1 MNFKKIIVNTIAL
14 VTLLAF
20 SSCQNA
26 TIDLADEDAKL
37 PDAATS
43 QADESNETEDFPA
56 EIMGNRDL
64 LPDGV
69 LVNVDNGVGLTYL
82 DVNGQILSEIQ
93 TPGIGG
99 SVDPENVAIAGTV
112 IPGQPLPPIIYRS
125 WEPEGALMVNTNGQT
140 STLRLTNSFLSL
152 NGAPGQFA
160 LAFSE
165 VMISPDNFPH
175 SFLYAG
181 NAANLDSVGSFYDL
195 IDEPTYMAL
204 IAVGVEAVSDEPQ
217 GVWYTKTGWGIG
229 GADLIFPITRG
240 LYFFDLTNGDNLQ
253 YIDTDRSFQG
263 ISPDLSHAGTVHFDM
278 AGDRSMT
285 AINLT
290 NNQQT
295 SFALDPASDRGAG
308 FSVFSPNN
316 QFAAWLE
323 ASGSMI
329 SEPSNFHPL
338 VRIGDVQNGSV
349 VKDLVDA
356 AAAQA
361 INGDRTT
368 FMRPVGWLTNE
379 ILLVEVRGQD
389 WGDVS
394 LLRYDVISGE
404 LSLFS
409 SGNFVG
415 FGYQ

>member
-1 MNFKKIIVNTIAL
+1 MNFKKIIVTTIAL

-20 SSCQNA
+20 SSCQNV
-26 TIDLADEDAKL
+26 TIDLADEDAKTS
-37 PDAATS
+37 DAAAS
-43 QADESNETEDFPA
+43 QADENNETEGFSA
-56 EIMGNRDL
+56 EIMGSRDL

-69 LVNVDNGVGLTYL
+69 LVNTDNGVGLTYL

-99 SVDPENVAIAGTV
+99 SIDPENVAIAGTV

-125 WEPEGALMVNTNGQT
+125 WEPEQSLMANTNGQT
-140 STLRLTNSFLSL
+140 STLRITNSFLSL
-152 NGAPGQFA
+152 SGAPGQSA
-160 LAFSE
+160 LALSE

-204 IAVGVEAVSDEPQ
+204 KAVGVEAVSGEPQ
-217 GVWYTKTGWGIG
+217 GVWYTKDGWGIG

-263 ISPDLSHAGTVHFDM
+263 ISPDLSYAGTVDFDM
-278 AGDRSMT
+278 AGDRAIT
-285 AINLT
+285 VINLT
-290 NNQQT
+290 NNQRT
-295 SFALDPASDRGAG
+295 SFVLDPASDRGAG

-338 VRIGDVQNGSV
+338 VRIGNVQNGSV

-394 LLRYDVISGE
+394 LLRYDAISGE
-404 LSLFS
+404 LSHFS